1 MSAMI
6 ETRRF
11 SALRRW
17 GQGLRAAAARA
28 RGLLGDALRTVG
40 QRADRLRSRPRD
52 TLGGEQPAH
61 HVRAAPSTAGPQSAR
76 RSRGRLVAR
85 VLSGV
90 VAGLMAGASAVGL
103 WRTGLYQDPAPVAAM
118 LRGYDLV
125 ALLVS
130 PVLAGAVAV
139 VPQMEGRAE
148 LLSASVLAYAAYHYA
163 GYVFGAAFNALFLA
177 HVAVFG
183 LSVAALVLT
192 LRSLDVRALAARFA
206 PRTPVRRLSG
216 LLAFLAVTLGGMWIS
231 YSVRFAV
238 TGAAPAE
245 SKLVLPMSW
254 IHLGYV
260 LDLVC
265 WCPVTPRRRCCCG
278 GGPRGATS
286 WAPSCSPPAWAAN
299 STT

>member
-1 MSAMI
+1 VDSSATPCAPSGSGRI
-6 ETRRF
+6 GCGAGPGTL
-11 SALRRW
+11 SAGNNRHTTLGRLLRRP
-17 GQGLRAAAARA
+17 A
-28 RGLLGDALRTVG
+28 
-40 QRADRLRSRPRD
+40 RSRHAKAV
-52 TLGGEQPAH
+52 TG
-61 HVRAAPSTAGPQSAR
+61 
-76 RSRGRLVAR
+76 LVAR
-85 VLSGV
+85 GLSGV

-139 VPQMEGRAE
+139 APQMEGRAE

-206 PRTPVRRLSG
+206 PRNPVRRLSG

-238 TGAAPAE
+238 TGAAPGE

-260 LDLVC
+260 LDWWC
-265 WCPVTPRRRCCCG
+265 WCPATPRRRCCCG